1 MQSIRRNP
9 MAAGMLRAIVTWGT
23 AGAFIRSR
31 RCTSNGPAQS
41 LHRHSDSGD
50 DLPLQTGLGALLLGV
65 ASFHSFRPG
74 RLESLRRALAG
85 TIHGELQ
92 PETATAPLQRWQGS
106 QVDGSEALLRCF
118 RHEADCDLRVC
129 TRPHPS
135 HHLSLDLS
143 SIGIY
148 QHPQI
153 DADLVILC
161 KASGAVAAAH
171 GACCRNP
178 SSDMRF
184 AGETSGCMSVTAK
197 RNLRDRVGRCE
208 NHAMGI
214 VSVASIMS
222 LLFQRVNGEC
232 AHEAPQGVQRDALY
246 WPFDMPYQRRI
257 AVDLLDSQT
266 RYSTRLSAGSGRC
279 RGTPPREGSSSCS
292 KTAADRFEI
301 QVELAPTASIKR
313 EVTVRQSHQILA
325 ECAQQPT

>member
-50 DLPLQTGLGALLLGV
+50 DLPWQTGLAALLLGV

-171 GACCRNP
+171 GACCSNP
-178 SSDMRF
+178 SSD
-184 AGETSGCMSVTAK
+184 SGCMSVTAK

-222 LLFQRVNGEC
+222 LLHQRVNGEC

-266 RYSTRLSAGSGRC
+266 GYSTRLSAGSSRS
-279 RGTPPREGSSSCS
+279 RGSSPREGPFGGS
-292 KTAADRFEI
+292 KTAADRSEI
-301 QVELAPTASIKR
+301 EVELAPTASIDR
-313 EVTVRQSHQILA
+313 QVAGRRSHEVQVER
-325 ECAQQPT
+325 AQQPA